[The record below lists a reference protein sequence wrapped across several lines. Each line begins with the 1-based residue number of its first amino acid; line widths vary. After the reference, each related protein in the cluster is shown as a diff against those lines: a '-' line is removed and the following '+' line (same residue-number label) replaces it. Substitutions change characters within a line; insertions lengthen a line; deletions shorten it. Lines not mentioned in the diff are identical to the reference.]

1 MSDWKRLF
9 DAYKHLPQKTLAHI
23 RISNHFKAWY
33 PDLLQEAFI
42 GLLLASR
49 WYIQQDGYG
58 ATFRTVAIKFI
69 RRRVK
74 NAILEIRRGSVKATI
89 IRGND
94 KEDTQ
99 QQETAMRME
108 LVRDAL
114 ALLDQMS
121 DAERAYVIA
130 YYVDEVTITSV
141 AETEGITRRMVTDSI
156 RCGINN
162 MRASFGV
169 DDDPEEN
176 LEDS

>member
-9 DAYKHLPQKTLAHI
+9 DAYQHLPQKTLAHI
-23 RISNHFKAWY
+23 RISRHFKAWY

-74 NAILEIRRGSVKATI
+74 KAMADIERGNVRAIS
-89 IRGND
+89 IRGKD
-94 KEDTQ
+94 KVDTQ
-99 QQETAMRME
+99 QQETTMRME
-108 LVRDAL
+108 LVNEAL
-114 ALLDQMS
+114 ALLDRMN

-141 AETEGITRRMVTDSI
+141 SDASGDTRRMVTDSI
-156 RCGINN
+156 KCGINN
-162 MRASFGV
+162 LRSSFDE
-169 DDDPEEN
+169 DDD